1 MIKAIEFKLFINRKP
16 MKRAYVFFADGFEEL
31 EAIGTVD
38 MLRRAGMDAVSVSVN
53 GSQYVTGAH
62 NVTVKTDIPISEVD
76 AENAEWLVLP
86 GGMPGAV
93 NLYDCAELQAL
104 LRSQYD
110 RNRNI
115 AAICASPAVVLGQLG
130 MLKGRK
136 ATCYPGFEGK
146 CEGAEMKDERCVT
159 DANIVTANGP
169 SSVTNMCF
177 AIISISK
184 GRETAVRVMNDMLI
198 YPKEQPY
205 FF

>member
-1 MIKAIEFKLFINRKP
+1 
-16 MKRAYVFFADGFEEL
+16 MKRAYVFFADGFEEM

-38 MLRRAGMDAVSVSVN
+38 ILRRAGMDVVSVSVKN
-53 GSQYVTGAH
+53 TPEVVGAH
-62 NVTVKTDIPISEVD
+62 QVKVIADTVISQVD
-76 AENAEWLVLP
+76 AGDAEWLILP
-86 GGMPGAV
+86 GGMPGAQ
-93 NLYDCAELQAL
+93 NLHGCQELQAL
-104 LRSQYD
+104 LNIQ
-110 RNRNI
+110 NGKGLKI

-130 MLKGRK
+130 LLDGKK

-146 CEGAEMKDERCVT
+146 CKGAVMKDERCVI
-159 DANIVTANGP
+159 DGNIVTANGP

-184 GRETAVRVMNDMLI
+184 GREVAVRVMNDMPV

>member
-1 MIKAIEFKLFINRKP
+1 

-38 MLRRAGMDAVSVSVN
+38 MLRRAGMDAVSVSVT
-53 GSQYVTGAH
+53 GSPYVTGAH
-62 NVTVKTDIPISEVD
+62 NVTVKTDISISEVD

-146 CEGAEMKDERCVT
+146 CEGAEM
-159 DANIVTANGP
+159 N
-169 SSVTNMCF
+169 NMCF

>member
-1 MIKAIEFKLFINRKP
+1 

-38 MLRRAGMDAVSVSVN
+38 MLRRAGMDAVSVSVT
-53 GSQYVTGAH
+53 GSPYVTGAH
-62 NVTVKTDIPISEVD
+62 NVTVKTDISISEVD

-110 RNRNI
+110 WNRNI

>member
-1 MIKAIEFKLFINRKP
+1 

-38 MLRRAGMDAVSVSVN
+38 MLRRAGMDAVSVSVT
-53 GSQYVTGAH
+53 GSPYVTGAH
-62 NVTVKTDIPISEVD
+62 NVTVKADISISEVD

>member
-38 MLRRAGMDAVSVSVN
+38 MLRRAGMDAVSVSVT
-53 GSQYVTGAH
+53 GSPYVTGAH
-62 NVTVKTDIPISEVD
+62 NVTVKTDISISEVD

-110 RNRNI
+110 WNRNI